1 MDSVK
6 QLELIR
12 DAHGDPALLALATVD
27 LTYSDIPSAERIAL
41 RTALE
46 AAAVPHWCDAGVL
59 AGLIDDSGSLS
70 HGQWARL
77 KALPVVESFPAR
89 GVDAGNVHEAS
100 RLAIRKYL
108 AETQPTRF
116 IDLSARSARVFEAD
130 TRPVGRIEWIYH
142 LLVADPERGA
152 SELEDLNRAW
162 SVSAR
167 HQDLAALSAA
177 LTELETSRMLQ
188 GRPLVRVRLVVAQR
202 RADLEGA
209 TSLGDL
215 ANQLLQAAE
224 AIDDSPLAG
233 DAYSLIGDV
242 ALARGDLAAAEQAF
256 AQDLAIVERLTA
268 LDPSNTGWQQ
278 NLAVVHSRVGEVALA
293 RGDVAAAEQ
302 AFARSL
308 AIFERLTAL
317 DPGNTGWQRNLAGA
331 HSRVGSVTLARD
343 DLAAAEQAFAR
354 SLAIFERLTALD
366 PGNTVWQ
373 RDLAVAHSRVGE
385 VALARGDLAAAEQA
399 FAQDLAIFERLT
411 ALDPGNTG
419 WQRDLAIAHSRV
431 GNVTL
436 ARGDLAAAEQAF
448 AQDLAIFERLT
459 ALDPGNTGWQ
469 RDLAIAH
476 SRVGNVTLARDDLA
490 ATEQAFARSLAIF
503 ERLTALDPGNTVWQQ
518 NLAVVHSRVGD
529 VALAQG
535 DLAAAGQAF
544 AQDLEI
550 FERLTALDP
559 GNTGWQQNL
568 AVAHSRIGEVALARD
583 DLAAAEQAFAQ
594 NPAIF
599 EETQTWLRDHPGQT
613 GERRALLAFVQAA
626 AAASPHDSQSLP
638 EPNPAELRASV
649 GAKAAEYAVGD
660 VIDGRFEILEI
671 LGRGSFSKVYR
682 VRDAVEDE
690 ERALKLFDNAAGYAA
705 VRREIGALRKIHN
718 PNVVEVFWAD
728 KTSAGDWYLVTEF
741 VVGESL
747 DELVTREEAPSRP
760 GSD

>member
-1 MDSVK
+1 LDSVK

-436 ARGDLAAAEQAF
+436 AR
-448 AQDLAIFERLT
+448 
-459 ALDPGNTGWQ
+459 
-469 RDLAIAH
+469 
-476 SRVGNVTLARDDLA
+476 DDLA

-518 NLAVVHSRVGD
+518 NLAVAHSRIGE
-529 VALAQG
+529 VALARD
-535 DLAAAGQAF
+535 DLAAAEQAF

>member
-436 ARGDLAAAEQAF
+436 AR
-448 AQDLAIFERLT
+448 
-459 ALDPGNTGWQ
+459 
-469 RDLAIAH
+469 
-476 SRVGNVTLARDDLA
+476 DDLA
-490 ATEQAFARSLAIF
+490 ATEQAFARLLAIF

>member
-317 DPGNTGWQRNLAGA
+317 DPGNT
-331 HSRVGSVTLARD
+331 
-343 DLAAAEQAFAR
+343 
-354 SLAIFERLTALD
+354 
-366 PGNTVWQ
+366 VWQ

-385 VALARGDLAAAEQA
+385 VA
-399 FAQDLAIFERLT
+399 
-411 ALDPGNTG
+411 
-419 WQRDLAIAHSRV
+419 
-431 GNVTL
+431 L

>member
-436 ARGDLAAAEQAF
+436 AR
-448 AQDLAIFERLT
+448 
-459 ALDPGNTGWQ
+459 
-469 RDLAIAH
+469 
-476 SRVGNVTLARDDLA
+476 DDLA

>member
-278 NLAVVHSRVGEVALA
+278 NLAV
-293 RGDVAAAEQ
+293 
-302 AFARSL
+302 
-308 AIFERLTAL
+308 
-317 DPGNTGWQRNLAGA
+317 
-331 HSRVGSVTLARD
+331 
-343 DLAAAEQAFAR
+343 
-354 SLAIFERLTALD
+354 
-366 PGNTVWQ
+366 
-373 RDLAVAHSRVGE
+373 
-385 VALARGDLAAAEQA
+385 
-399 FAQDLAIFERLT
+399 
-411 ALDPGNTG
+411 
-419 WQRDLAIAHSRV
+419 
-431 GNVTL
+431 
-436 ARGDLAAAEQAF
+436 
-448 AQDLAIFERLT
+448 
-459 ALDPGNTGWQ
+459 
-469 RDLAIAH
+469 
-476 SRVGNVTLARDDLA
+476 
-490 ATEQAFARSLAIF
+490 
-503 ERLTALDPGNTVWQQ
+503 
-518 NLAVVHSRVGD
+518 
-529 VALAQG
+529 
-535 DLAAAGQAF
+535 
-544 AQDLEI
+544 
-550 FERLTALDP
+550 
-559 GNTGWQQNL
+559 
-568 AVAHSRIGEVALARD
+568 AHSRIGEVALARD